1 MEIDCRGLSC
11 PEPVIRTKKAIKDNP
26 ESIDVLV
33 DQRAP
38 LENVSRFLRVM
49 KYDITVKEENG
60 QWRISATK

>member
-11 PEPVIRTKKAIKDNP
+11 PEPVILTKKAIKDNP

-38 LENVSRFLRVM
+38 LENVSRFLRAM
-49 KYDITVKEENG
+49 KYNVTSQEEGG

>member
-38 LENVSRFLRVM
+38 LENVQRFLKAM
-49 KYDITVKEENG
+49 KYNVTVVELGAEWKICG
-60 QWRISATK
+60 TK

>member
-11 PEPVIRTKKAIKDNP
+11 PEPVIRTKKAIKDEP

-38 LENVSRFLRVM
+38 LENVQRFLKVM
-49 KYDITVKEENG
+49 KYNVTAEDLGGE
-60 QWRISATK
+60 WRIKATR

>member
-26 ESIDVLV
+26 QTIDVLV

-49 KYDITVKEENG
+49 KYEIAVTEENG
-60 QWRISATK
+60 QWRIRASR

>member
-11 PEPVIRTKKAIKDNP
+11 PEPVIRTKKAINDNP
-26 ESIDVLV
+26 KSIDVLV

-38 LENVSRFLRVM
+38 LENVQRFLKAM
-49 KYDITVKEENG
+49 KYNVTAAQEGD

>member
-1 MEIDCRGLSC
+1 MEVDCRGLSC
-11 PEPVIRTKKAIKDNP
+11 PEPVIRTKKAIKDDP
-26 ESIDVLV
+26 QSIDVLV

>member
-11 PEPVIRTKKAIKDNP
+11 PEPVIRTKKAIKDEP

-38 LENVSRFLRVM
+38 LENVQRFLKAM
-49 KYDITVKEENG
+49 KYNVTAEDLGDE
-60 QWRISATK
+60 WRIKATR

>member
-11 PEPVIRTKKAIKDNP
+11 PEPVIRTKKAIKDDP
-26 ESIDVLV
+26 KSIDVLV

-49 KYDITVKEENG
+49 RYDITVKEENG

>member
-26 ESIDVLV
+26 QTVEVLV

-38 LENVSRFLRVM
+38 LENVSRYLRAM
-49 KYDITVKEENG
+49 KYDVSVQEESG

>member
-11 PEPVIRTKKAIKDNP
+11 PEPVIRTKKAIKDDP
-26 ESIDVLV
+26 KSIDVLV

>member
-11 PEPVIRTKKAIKDNP
+11 PEPVIRTKKAIKDDP
-26 ESIDVLV
+26 QSIDVLV

>member
-11 PEPVIRTKKAIKDNP
+11 PEPVIRTKKAIKDEP

-38 LENVSRFLRVM
+38 LENVQRFLKAMIYNVTAE
-49 KYDITVKEENG
+49 DLGGE
-60 QWRISATK
+60 WRIKATR

>member
-11 PEPVIRTKKAIKDNP
+11 PEPVIRTKKAIKDEP

-38 LENVSRFLRVM
+38 LENVQRFLKAM
-49 KYDITVKEENG
+49 KYNVTAEDLCGE
-60 QWRISATK
+60 WRIKATR

>member
-38 LENVSRFLRVM
+38 LENVQRFLKAM
-49 KYDITVKEENG
+49 KYNVTAEGVGSE
-60 QWRISATK
+60 WRIKATR